1 MNYLPFFL
9 LPFVLSLI
17 LTPLVRSFAFK
28 NGFISYPR
36 PDRWHKHPTA
46 LLGGLGIYLAFLFS
60 ALALGLVSKNTLGLF
75 AGATLLFI
83 VGLADDK
90 FHFMPYGKLFA
101 QMIAGGIAVL
111 SGVVL
116 KLPIGNALLIPL
128 TLLWIIAITNAFN
141 LLDNIDGLAAGIA
154 AISALILFI
163 SSYLFSNN
171 PLGIFALIL
180 FGATLGFLPYNFNP
194 AKIFMGDSGSMFLG
208 YTFAVISISETA
220 KSASNL
226 LATILIPV
234 FILSVPIF
242 DTIFVMITRSMQGKS
257 IFEGGKDHTSH
268 HLVALGLSPR
278 KTVLLLYT
286 ISIIFGVIS
295 ILCARVNGALVSIV
309 AFLGMVILMTL
320 GTFLFEGISHS
331 KKGSRITKVQEKTFL
346 NSVLLHKRRVVEV
359 LMDFVFISI
368 AYYFAYYL
376 RFEDSLLPSNL
387 SLMHAS
393 FIWIIL
399 IKMSIFFIFGLYRGV
414 WRYVSI
420 ADFLTMFKAVSM
432 ASITVVLLLTLF
444 FRFQGY
450 SRALFFIDW
459 LLLLFL
465 VIGSRFLFR
474 ILGEF
479 FSNLRKGEVAVLIIG
494 AGDTGEMVVREIKK
508 NSEPSYN
515 LVGFIDDDPY
525 KLGSK
530 IQGVPILGARNRIK
544 DLVALKG
551 IKEIII
557 AIPSLRAEYLFE
569 IEQISRDY
577 GILCRKVKTL
587 QDNLNKSNENR

>member
-1 MNYLPFFL
+1 
-9 LPFVLSLI
+9 
-17 LTPLVRSFAFK
+17 
-28 NGFISYPR
+28 
-36 PDRWHKHPTA
+36 
-46 LLGGLGIYLAFLFS
+46 
-60 ALALGLVSKNTLGLF
+60 
-75 AGATLLFI
+75 
-83 VGLADDK
+83 
-90 FHFMPYGKLFA
+90 
-101 QMIAGGIAVL
+101 
-111 SGVVL
+111 
-116 KLPIGNALLIPL
+116 
-128 TLLWIIAITNAFN
+128 
-141 LLDNIDGLAAGIA
+141 
-154 AISALILFI
+154 
-163 SSYLFSNN
+163 
-171 PLGIFALIL
+171 
-180 FGATLGFLPYNFNP
+180 
-194 AKIFMGDSGSMFLG
+194 
-208 YTFAVISISETA
+208 
-220 KSASNL
+220 
-226 LATILIPV
+226 
-234 FILSVPIF
+234 
-242 DTIFVMITRSMQGKS
+242 
-257 IFEGGKDHTSH
+257 
-268 HLVALGLSPR
+268 
-278 KTVLLLYT
+278 
-286 ISIIFGVIS
+286 
-295 ILCARVNGALVSIV
+295 
-309 AFLGMVILMTL
+309 
-320 GTFLFEGISHS
+320 
-331 KKGSRITKVQEKTFL
+331 VQEKTFL